1 MGVKSIDP
9 ASAWWCQTIAQGSK
23 VTTDA
28 QEAPPEYE
36 EEPLYCACDQTLEQI
51 AQRGF
56 RVSLMGDIQ
65 KPGDVF

>member
-1 MGVKSIDP
+1 M
-9 ASAWWCQTIAQGSK
+9 
-23 VTTDA
+23 TTDA
-28 QEAPPEYE
+28 QEDPPEYE

-65 KPGDVF
+65 KPGDVFYKDCLSRVIEPEPPWSSPT